1 MPEDFMMYW
10 NGLLTL
16 FLGLVGWVIKTFIDE
31 QRSQRDLIHRTRED
45 YVKKAEHVVESEKV
59 LEHLI
64 RLENKIDRLSESR
77 RMDA

>member
-45 YVKKAEHVVESEKV
+45 YVKKSEHVVESEKV

-77 RMDA
+77 RIDA

>member
-16 FLGLVGWVIKTFIDE
+16 FLGLVGWVIKTFLDE

-45 YVKKAEHVVESEKV
+45 YVKKSEHVVESEKV

-64 RLENKIDRLSESR
+64 RLENKIDRLSQSR
-77 RMDA
+77 RLDG

>member
-16 FLGLVGWVIKTFIDE
+16 FLGLVGWVIKTFFEE

-45 YVKKAEHVVESEKV
+45 YVKKSEHVVESEKV

-64 RLENKIDRLSESR
+64 RLENKIDRLSQSR
-77 RMDA
+77 RLDA